1 MSTVLW
7 ILVAVAAA
15 LALYAAG
22 AIGWALGR
30 RASQDGGAGSAMPV
44 LAEVPART
52 GAAVLVALDNLSE
65 LLDRRDVLVINTVTT
80 GMDPRAEVVDVAVC
94 SRGRAAAPGVL
105 RRPGRGPPTLRCR
118 VAAFPDY
125 RLGGSRSLP
134 ARRSSTT
141 SIGQPT

>member
-30 RASQDGGAGSAMPV
+30 RASLDGGAGSARPV

-52 GAAVLVALDNLSE
+52 RADVLVALDNPPE
-65 LLDRRDVLVINTVTT
+65 LLERRDVLVIT
-80 GMDPRAEVVDVAVC
+80 R
-94 SRGRAAAPGVL
+94 
-105 RRPGRGPPTLRCR
+105 
-118 VAAFPDY
+118 
-125 RLGGSRSLP
+125 
-134 ARRSSTT
+134 
-141 SIGQPT
+141 